1 MKAYEIPKGST
12 SLETLKI
19 VERDK
24 PEAGPG
30 QVLVRMHNAS
40 LNYRDQA
47 VVTGNYFG
55 GVVQRN
61 TIPLS
66 DGAGEVVA
74 VGSNVTRF
82 KKGDRVAGTFFQ
94 VWVDGVPTPASFAAL
109 GAPLDGVLAEYMVLD
124 QEGLVRLPEHMSY
137 EEGSTLACAAVTA
150 WNALMHS
157 GRIRAGD
164 TVLALGTGGVSIF
177 ALQFAK
183 MNGARVIIT
192 SGSDEKLAR
201 AKALGAD
208 DGINYSKH
216 PEWDKE
222 VMRVTEG
229 RGVDHVIEVGGVGT
243 LARSF
248 ASLGFGGQV
257 SLIGVLAGREGD
269 SSPHALMLKSGKLQ
283 GIFVGNRVMF
293 EAMNRAM
300 SINKMKPVVD
310 KVFPFDEA
318 LAAYNYQLQKKHFG
332 KIVISI

>member
-1 MKAYEIPKGST
+1 MI
-12 SLETLKI
+12 
-19 VERDK
+19 
-24 PEAGPG
+24 
-30 QVLVRMHNAS
+30 
-40 LNYRDQA
+40 
-47 VVTGNYFG
+47 
-55 GVVQRN
+55 
-61 TIPLS
+61 
-66 DGAGEVVA
+66 
-74 VGSNVTRF
+74 
-82 KKGDRVAGTFFQ
+82 
-94 VWVDGVPTPASFAAL
+94 
-109 GAPLDGVLAEYMVLD
+109 
-124 QEGLVRLPEHMSY
+124 
-137 EEGSTLACAAVTA
+137 
-150 WNALMHS
+150 
-157 GRIRAGD
+157 
-164 TVLALGTGGVSIF
+164 

-192 SGSDEKLAR
+192 SGSDEKLER